1 MEILKN
7 LRPTPGGGHDAA
19 HQANAPILAISNLTV
34 RYDNLLALDDIT
46 LEIKAGERL
55 AVIGP
60 NGAGKSTL
68 FKVVAGVLTP
78 TSGEVKV
85 AGYGPGGHICIAY
98 VPQRS
103 QVDWKFPVS
112 VADVVMM
119 GRIGKIGLFHH
130 PRPADWDYVRQSLQ
144 VVGMETLASRQIS
157 ELSGGQQQRM
167 FIARALAQEA
177 ELMLM
182 DEPLTGLDVTSQ
194 EDILQIMDRL
204 SQRGVTVLAS
214 THDLNLASQYFE
226 RVLLLNR
233 RIYGL
238 GHPSEIFTAEYLLP
252 AFGGHLRLLKSDSEI
267 VAVGDTCCEDES
279 SHEHMA

>member
-1 MEILKN
+1 MGILRE
-7 LRPTPGGGHDAA
+7 LRTSSISGYHVP
-19 HQANAPILAISNLTV
+19 HQAGAPILEISHLTV
-34 RYDNLLALDDIT
+34 RYENVFALENLSMT
-46 LEIKAGERL
+46 VTSGERL

-68 FKVVAGVLTP
+68 FKVIAGVLQH
-78 TSGEVKV
+78 TSGEVNI
-85 AGYGPGGHICIAY
+85 YGHEPGGHICIAY

-119 GRIGKIGLFHH
+119 GRISKLGLLRWPK
-130 PRPADWDYVRQSLQ
+130 PRDWDYVRQSLQ
-144 VVGMETLASRQIS
+144 VVGLDELADRQIS

-182 DEPLTGLDVTSQ
+182 DEPFTGLDINSQ
-194 EDILQIMDRL
+194 EDILSIMDELR
-204 SQRGVTVLAS
+204 QRGVTVLVS
-214 THDLNLASQYFE
+214 THDLNLAGEHFD

-233 RIYGL
+233 RVYGL
-238 GHPSEIFTAEYLLP
+238 GLPSEVFVPDLLLS
-252 AFGGHLRLLKSDSEI
+252 AFGGHLRLLQTETEV
-267 VAVGDTCCEDES
+267 VAVGDTCCDDEA
-279 SHEHMA
+279 SHEHLA